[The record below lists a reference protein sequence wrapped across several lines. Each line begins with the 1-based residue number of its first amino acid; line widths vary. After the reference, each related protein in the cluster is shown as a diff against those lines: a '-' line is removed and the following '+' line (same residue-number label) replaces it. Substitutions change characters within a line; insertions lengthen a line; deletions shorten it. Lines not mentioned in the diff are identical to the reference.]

1 MRERPIKMA
10 GRLRRGF
17 TLIEMLVLII
27 IIAVLS
33 SIAVPNYSRFHASMK
48 FKQSVRSV
56 VGLLQ
61 YTRQSAVQNNADAT
75 LGYDPRSGSF
85 HVVVDVPDPG
95 QDQPAALQDSPESTA
110 APAVYQTTLG
120 EDVVV
125 QNFEVLDP
133 GTGQLVSQSGEGP
146 QITFHDD
153 GTCDGA
159 RIVLASSQGQ
169 QEEVD
174 VWPTTGR
181 ATVVGEENQNGAH

>member
-1 MRERPIKMA
+1 MNA
-10 GRLRRGF
+10 GF

-33 SIAVPNYSRFHASMK
+33 SIAVPSYSRFHASME

-61 YTRQSAVQNNADAT
+61 YARQTAIQNNADVIVS
-75 LGYDPRSGSF
+75 YDPRAAAF
-85 HVVVDVPDPG
+85 HVIMDIPDPG
-95 QDQPAALQDSPESTA
+95 PDQPAALQDSTDSMPVPA
-110 APAVYQTTLG
+110 AYVTTLG

-125 QNFEVLDP
+125 QDFQVLN
-133 GTGQLVSQSGEGP
+133 GLTGELMTQSGEGP

-159 RIVLASSQGQ
+159 RIVLASSKGY
-169 QEEVD
+169 QEEID

-181 ATVVGEENQNGAH
+181 ASIVSEENQNAPQSSP